1 MQDIRKFI
9 KIIEGT
15 IDQTFDNDNV
25 DKHDKIVKRL
35 SKDFDSMFKDRKKK
49 KDNDKEDVKEGPF
62 TNAVKT
68 GILGMMLSFTG
79 GVKADPKDVMGTAM
93 MAIQNIQDTPE
104 QRRKIINRELIKT
117 AQASIGNYRGYFAYI
132 YLDSEEKRVH
142 DEIVKLGIA
151 KPFANII
158 MMSLIRAEMGDS
170 YMEHPALGY
179 GERRK

>member
-1 MQDIRKFI
+1 MDDIRKFI
-9 KIIEGT
+9 KIMEGT

-62 TNAVKT
+62 TNAIKT
-68 GILGMMLSFTG
+68 GILGVLLSFTG

-93 MAIQNIQDTPE
+93 TAIQNIQNTPE
-104 QRRKIINRELIKT
+104 EQKKIINRELIRS

-142 DEIVKLGIA
+142 DEIVKLGIQ

-158 MMSLIRAEMGDS
+158 MMSLIKAEMGDN

-179 GERRK
+179 GERK